1 MQVSEVPQWKIERV
15 EAISKLALEYPVV
28 AIGNL
33 NKIRASQIQS
43 LRKSLR
49 DEVTFLVTKNNLIK
63 RALNRVEKERPN
75 IGELVQRIE
84 GSNLIIFTKM
94 NPFKLLLLLENNKT
108 LLTAKVGD
116 IAPEDIVIS
125 AGNTGMPPGPV
136 ISDFTEVGVRTR
148 IEAGSVWVIQDT
160 VVAKKGDP
168 ISLKLASMLSKMGI
182 KPIESNLSI
191 YVAYDQGKIIPS
203 ELLKIDVEGF
213 KKDLLEAEQN
223 ALNLALFIWYPTAK
237 NIGGMLRKAVAQAK
251 SLGANSFYIDKD
263 FIPDLLRQSKN
274 EALLLE
280 SHLD

>member
-15 EAISKLALEYPVV
+15 EAISKRALEYPVIAV
-28 AIGNL
+28 GNL

-63 RALNRVEKERPN
+63 RALNLVEKEKPN
-75 IGELVQRIE
+75 IGELVKRIE

-94 NPFKLLLLLENNKT
+94 NPFRLLLLLENNKT
-108 LLTAKVGD
+108 MLTAKVGD
-116 IAPEDIVIS
+116 ISPEDIVIS

-182 KPIESNLSI
+182 KPIESSLSI
-191 YVAYDQGKIIPS
+191 YVAYDQGTVIPS
-203 ELLKIDVEGF
+203 ESLKIDVEGF
-213 KKDLLEAEQN
+213 KKNLLEAEQN
-223 ALNLALFIWYPTAK
+223 ALNLALFVWYPTAK
-237 NIGGMLRKAVAQAK
+237 NIGGMFRKAVAQAK
-251 SLGANSFYIDKD
+251 SLGLNSFYIDKD

-274 EALLLE
+274 EALILE
-280 SHLD
+280 SHVD

>member
-1 MQVSEVPQWKIERV
+1 MQVNEVPQWKIEKV
-15 EAISKLALEYPVV
+15 EAISKLALEYPVIAV
-28 AIGNL
+28 GNL

-63 RALNRVEKERPN
+63 RALNRVEKEKPD
-75 IGELVQRIE
+75 IGELVKRIE

-94 NPFKLLLLLENNKT
+94 NPFRLLLLLENNKT
-108 LLTAKVGD
+108 MLTAKVGD
-116 IAPEDIVIS
+116 ISPEDIVIS

-168 ISLKLASMLSKMGI
+168 ISLKLASMLSRMGI
-182 KPIESNLSI
+182 KPIESSLSI
-191 YVAYDQGKIIPS
+191 YIAYDQGAVIPS
-203 ELLKIDVEGF
+203 ESLKIDVEGF

-223 ALNLALFIWYPTAK
+223 ALNLALFVWYPTAK
-237 NIGGMLRKAVAQAK
+237 NIRGMFRKAVAQAK
-251 SLGANSFYIDKD
+251 SLGLNSFYIDKD
-263 FIPDLLRQSKN
+263 FITDLIRRSKN
-274 EALLLE
+274 KASILE
-280 SHLD
+280 SHVD

>member
-1 MQVSEVPQWKIERV
+1 MQVSEIPQWKIERV
-15 EAISKLALEYPVV
+15 EAISKMALEYPVI

-75 IGELVQRIE
+75 IGELVERIE

-94 NPFKLLLLLENNKT
+94 NPFRLLLLLENNKT

-148 IEAGSVWVIQDT
+148 IESGSVWVIQDT

-182 KPIESNLSI
+182 KPIESSLSI
-191 YVAYDQGKIIPS
+191 YVAYDQGTVIPS
-203 ELLKIDVEGF
+203 ESLKIDVEGF

-223 ALNLALFIWYPTAK
+223 ALNLALFAWYPTAK
-237 NIGGMLRKAVAQAK
+237 NIGGMFRKAVAQAK
-251 SLGANSFYIDKD
+251 SLGVSSFYIDKD
-263 FIPDLLRQSKN
+263 FIPDLLRQSN
-274 EALLLE
+274 NQALSLE
-280 SHLD
+280 SHVD